1 MSKTKAT
8 DLLRAHDADVVKAMT
23 AWVTAAV

>member
-1 MSKTKAT
+1 MSKARAT
-8 DLLRAHDADVVKAMT
+8 DLLRAHDAKPVEAMR